1 MEMRTRLDRDMPR
14 AGGRVQL
21 SYAPDGTRDPS
32 LWIPQ
37 TPIVHNQ
44 VLYEWA
50 TIGQNLLRGSPDGK
64 NYSINGLYMEFDNSG
79 STVNPIPTVNRD
91 QAMSYY
97 QALANPRDYLR
108 IPVISTGEETSNA
121 AQFPEN
127 NVAIFYFQSEG
138 TVGVKNGL
146 TFSDV
151 ANSRVYG
158 GALVAIRNQ
167 GDKNQDLIL
176 SRFYVSGSQQVV
188 KVVGKQIA
196 ITWKLR
202 LL

>member
-1 MEMRTRLDRDMPR
+1 
-14 AGGRVQL
+14 V
-21 SYAPDGTRDPS
+21 
-32 LWIPQ
+32 I
-37 TPIVHNQ
+37 
-44 VLYEWA
+44 A
-50 TIGQNLLRGSPDGK
+50 TN
-64 NYSINGLYMEFDNSG
+64 
-79 STVNPIPTVNRD
+79 
-91 QAMSYY
+91 
-97 QALANPRDYLR
+97 
-108 IPVISTGEETSNA
+108 EETSDPVK
-121 AQFPEN
+121 FPKN
-127 NVAIFYFQSEG
+127 NVAIFYYQSEG

-167 GDKNQDLIL
+167 GDKTQDLIL

-196 ITWKLR
+196 VTWKIR